1 MAQGLALRLSFAG
14 SRRALGPWRI
24 LGPAARGYARGLRHR
39 SAAGRDPHI
48 QVMWCS
54 KPCQGSNPA
63 PRSQTDWGR
72 RFGRSAPLAVTLVAG
87 MAPGSSWG
95 AFALGFLVLQIGAVP
110 PQPALVQVLILIA
123 TFCSW
128 RKDGAAPSPVPAPC
142 SSAWSSP
149 RGSPWAISPTSSTQR
164 RTLSTRKASCPSC
177 PRWGGAG
184 QGFYSKLHF
193 WSPQRNE
200 IGHYLINLDTGE
212 IERRCFE
219 YGERLAD
226 LLPALRPRLPD
237 QVPPRQHGGDPGRE
251 DQEQPGALQP

>member
-95 AFALGFLVLQIGAVP
+95 AFALGFLVLQI
-110 PQPALVQVLILIA
+110 
-123 TFCSW
+123 
-128 RKDGAAPSPVPAPC
+128 RRRPAPAGARPGFDPDRHLLQLEEGRGRTL
-142 SSAWSSP
+142 SRSSP
-149 RGSPWAISPTSSTQR
+149 LFERLVKPAGLTMGDFAYLINTAEDSFYQEGIVPFMPEMGRCWARILFQAPLLEPAAQRDRPLPDQSRYRRDRAALLRIRRAPGRPATCSPTS
-164 RTLSTRKASCPSC
+164 PS
-177 PRWGGAG
+177 
-184 QGFYSKLHF
+184 
-193 WSPQRNE
+193 
-200 IGHYLINLDTGE
+200 
-212 IERRCFE
+212 
-219 YGERLAD
+219 
-226 LLPALRPRLPD
+226 
-237 QVPPRQHGGDPGRE
+237 
-251 DQEQPGALQP
+251 